1 MDKCSVLIFKCFDCV
16 SDRFKYIVYIKY
28 ISKEHA
34 VREAL
39 GMIGGDTSR
48 AKKPPTQSTLKLDP
62 LPTPKCFGAITQHL
76 SNSPAPYVGLQ
87 VHVFNIW
94 MQSIF

>member
-1 MDKCSVLIFKCFDCV
+1 M
-16 SDRFKYIVYIKY
+16 
-28 ISKEHA
+28 
-34 VREAL
+34 REAL

-48 AKKPPTQSTLKLDP
+48 AKMPATQSNLKLAP
-62 LPTPKCFGAITQHL
+62 LPPPKCFGAITQHL

-94 MQSIF
+94 MQSTLIRVRAKMYILKDMSVYRPNLGL